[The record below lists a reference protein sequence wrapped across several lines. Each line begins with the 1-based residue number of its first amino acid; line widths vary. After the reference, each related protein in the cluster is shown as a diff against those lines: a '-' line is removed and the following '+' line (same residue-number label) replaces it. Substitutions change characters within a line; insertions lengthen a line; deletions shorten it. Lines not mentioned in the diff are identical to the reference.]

1 VTIEAPGGRESL
13 GQEILLA
20 NPNPMTTNDPS
31 TPSLPPVAS
40 TGVDGLDA
48 ILHGGLPR
56 AEMHLIQ
63 GVTGTGKTTLALRFL
78 SAGLQAG
85 EPGLY
90 VTLSQ
95 SKEHLERIARSHGW
109 SLDGITIY
117 ELSPGT
123 VASRIAARQ
132 TVLPTAELELGD
144 LFRELSELVLRVRP
158 RRAVVDSIT
167 ILQMLAGG
175 AQRYH
180 QEVVTLRQLFVEQDC
195 TLVTLANH
203 PAQTDGGEPAE
214 VIFHPLSGCVIQL
227 QQVGREYG
235 IARRRLRVVK
245 ARGLPSNTGLH
256 DLQIRTGE
264 VQVFPRLGAYDQ
276 PDLGDYQN
284 IATGLGVLD
293 EMLGGGLETGTAC
306 LIVGPSGVGKSTLS
320 TLYADAVAASGAR
333 AGMFLFD
340 ERPETHI
347 VRAEGLGIPL
357 RGHVTA
363 GRVVLQQLDP
373 GEISP
378 GEFAQ
383 QVRNLVDEG
392 NLKLVV
398 IDSVVGY
405 FAAMGTA
412 NVLATQLHELLTF
425 LTRRNVLLI
434 LCGSQQ
440 SFMSIGMQE
449 AVDVSYLSD
458 TIVAVNFFETEA
470 QLRRAIAVVKK
481 KHGPHSTRIHE
492 LTMEGGR
499 VQVGAQPLVSFRNLM
514 VPRGSGPDPQ
524 ATRDTPP

>member
-1 VTIEAPGGRESL
+1 MAASRVRSYGAS
-13 GQEILLA
+13 
-20 NPNPMTTNDPS
+20 MTARAPS
-31 TPSLPPVAS
+31 TQALPPVAS
-40 TGVDGLDA
+40 TGVVGLDD

-78 SAGLQAG
+78 SAGREAG

-109 SLDGITIY
+109 NLDGVTIY

-132 TVLPTAELELGD
+132 TVLPTADIELGE

-175 AQRYH
+175 TQRYH
-180 QEVVTLRQLFVEQDC
+180 REVVTLRQLFVEQAC
-195 TLVTLANH
+195 TLITLADH
-203 PAQTDGGEPAE
+203 PAQTDAGEPAE
-214 VIFHPLSGCVIQL
+214 VIFHPLSGCVIDL
-227 QQVGREYG
+227 QQEGRLYG
-235 IARRRLRVVK
+235 NARRRLRVVK
-245 ARGLPSNTGLH
+245 ARGMPSDTGFH
-256 DLQIRTGE
+256 DLQIRTGD

-276 PDLGDYQN
+276 PDRGDYRN
-284 IATGLGVLD
+284 IATGIDVLD
-293 EMLGGGLETGTAC
+293 GMLCGGLETGTSC
-306 LIVGPSGVGKSTLS
+306 LIVGASGTGKSTLATVYS
-320 TLYADAVAASGAR
+320 SAIAASGER
-333 AGMFLFD
+333 AAMFLFD

-347 VRAEGLGIPL
+347 VRSEGLGMPL
-357 RGHVTA
+357 RGHVAA
-363 GRVVLQQLDP
+363 GRVLLRQLDP

-383 QVRNLVDEG
+383 QVRHLVDERDV
-392 NLKLVV
+392 KLVV

-405 FAAMGTA
+405 FAAMGAA
-412 NVLATQLHELLTF
+412 NVLVTQLHELLTF
-425 LTRRNVLLI
+425 LTRRNVLVI

-440 SFMSIGMQE
+440 GFMSIGSQE
-449 AVDVSYLSD
+449 TVDVSYLSD
-458 TIVAVNFFETEA
+458 TIVAVSFFEAEA
-470 QLRRAIAVVKK
+470 RLRRAIAVVKK
-481 KHGPHSTRIHE
+481 KHGPHSAMIHE

-499 VQVGAQPLVSFRNLM
+499 VQVGAQALSPFRNLM
-514 VPRGSGPDPQ
+514 VPQNSVLP
-524 ATRDTPP
+524 RDRP

>member
-1 VTIEAPGGRESL
+1 
-13 GQEILLA
+13 
-20 NPNPMTTNDPS
+20 MTDSAPS
-31 TPSLPPVAS
+31 TQALPPVAS
-40 TGVDGLDA
+40 TGVAGLDE
-48 ILHGGLPR
+48 ILHGGLPL

-63 GVTGTGKTTLALRFL
+63 GVTGTGKTTLSLRFL
-78 SAGLQAG
+78 SAGVQAG
-85 EPGLY
+85 EAGLY

-132 TVLPTAELELGD
+132 TVLPTADLQLGE

-175 AQRYH
+175 TQRYH
-180 QEVVTLRQLFVEQDC
+180 REVVTLRQLFVKHDC
-195 TLVTLANH
+195 TLVTLADH
-203 PAQTDGGEPAE
+203 PAQTDAGQAAE

-227 QQVGREYG
+227 QQDGREYG

-264 VQVFPRLGAYDQ
+264 VKVFPRLGAYDQ
-276 PDLGDYQN
+276 PDRGDFRN
-284 IATGLGVLD
+284 IATGVSVLD

-306 LIVGPSGVGKSTLS
+306 LLVGPSGVGKSTLS
-320 TLYADAVAASGAR
+320 TLYADAIATSGAR
-333 AGMFLFD
+333 AAIFLFD

-363 GRVVLQQLDP
+363 GRVLLRQLDP

-383 QVRNLVDEG
+383 QVRQLVDAG
-392 NLKLVV
+392 DIQLVV
-398 IDSVVGY
+398 IDSIVGY
-405 FAAMGTA
+405 FAAMGAA
-412 NVLATQLHELLTF
+412 NVLTTQLHELLTF

-440 SFMSIGMQE
+440 GFMSIGAQE

-458 TIVAVNFFETEA
+458 TIVAVSFFEAEA
-470 QLRRAIAVVKK
+470 QIRRAITVVKK

-499 VQVGAQPLVSFRNLM
+499 VQVRAQALLPFRNLM
-514 VPRGSGPDPQ
+514 VPHGSGPDPR
-524 ATRDTPP
+524 TGRDAPP